1 MHQRQAVE
9 VAGAGEAQH
18 CAYTMT
24 GGSHQTGP
32 WWHLA
37 VTLAGHA
44 MFLLCLTPSFLGT
57 ACRHLPSRHLELS
70 QLVSK
75 LGYAHI
81 LLASTFLILQLQNSM
96 QCRTTMHT
104 HLQICLADSCGTPW
118 SGSGMGTRLCAA
130 SVRTM
135 STMVDSA

>member
-44 MFLLCLTPSFLGT
+44 MFLLSHTVILGD
-57 ACRHLPSRHLELS
+57 SLS
-70 QLVSK
+70 PPAFSA
-75 LGYAHI
+75 LGAV
-81 LLASTFLILQLQNSM
+81 
-96 QCRTTMHT
+96 
-104 HLQICLADSCGTPW
+104 P
-118 SGSGMGTRLCAA
+118 A
-130 SVRTM
+130 SVQTGICTYFAGVYIPYSSTAKQHAM
-135 STMVDSA
+135 SHHHAYPPPNLPCR